1 MRKSFHVVM
10 LFDIAFLIL
19 LSFFALIE
27 GDTLGSAVN
36 GIAGYVV
43 ALMYILSF
51 KKEDS
56 YA

>member
-1 MRKSFHVVM
+1 M
-10 LFDIAFLIL
+10 LSDIAFLIL
-19 LSFFALIE
+19 LSFFALID
-27 GDTLGSAVN
+27 GDALGSAVN

-56 YA
+56 HA

>member
-36 GIAGYVV
+36 GIVGYVV

>member
-1 MRKSFHVVM
+1 M

-51 KKEDS
+51 KKRG
-56 YA
+56 

>member
-10 LFDIAFLIL
+10 LSDIAFLIL
-19 LSFFALIE
+19 LSFFALID
-27 GDTLGSAVN
+27 GDALGSAVN

-51 KKEDS
+51 KKEDNH
-56 YA
+56 A